1 MNIKKFISLVS
12 AMCITAVGF
21 YGCGDSEK
29 NSGKKYGLDPEKP
42 ATVTIWHYYNGVQQE
57 NFDNAVIE
65 FNETVGRQ
73 QGIVVEAYSKGSIE
87 ELSNSV
93 LASIKRDAGAEDVPD
108 MFLAYAESAYSADKF
123 GNIVDLSKY
132 FTEEELEEYVDGYI
146 DEGRINNDGS
156 LKIFPTAKSTEVMML
171 NLTDWQKFADSEN
184 VSTDDLRTWEGVVET
199 AEKYYKYTDSLTPDI
214 ENDGKAFFGRD
225 SVANYMLV
233 GAKQL
238 GAEFFTNKDG
248 EFIINVDKEVLRR
261 LWENYYVPYVK
272 GYFTAESR
280 YRSDDAKIGEIIAL
294 ICSTTGSAYFPETVT
309 IDDDYTYPIEA
320 LVLPVPNFEGTE
332 PYLVQQG
339 AGMVVTES
347 DEKTEY
353 ACTVFLKWFTEKE
366 RNISFSVGSGYMPVK
381 KDAND
386 KSFIS
391 FDNVETESQLL
402 IDALKVAIDEIQNYN
417 LYTAKPFE
425 DTAKARSF
433 IGDYIQNTA
442 QSAFDESYFRITGGE
457 NRDKVISEYVSN
469 EAFEEWYDGFYKGL
483 ITELGFEN
491 ELGFDECLE

>member
-1 MNIKKFISLVS
+1 MNRKNFVTMVS
-12 AMCITAVGF
+12 VLCLTTTMLF
-21 YGCGDSEK
+21 GCGNS
-29 NSGKKYGLDPEKP
+29 NSGKKYGLDPKEP

-65 FNETVGRQ
+65 FNETVGRE
-73 QGIVVEAYSKGSIE
+73 QGIVVEAYSKGSID
-87 ELSNSV
+87 ELSASV
-93 LASIKRDAGAEDVPD
+93 LASIRQDAGAEEVPD
-108 MFLAYAESAYSADKF
+108 MFAAYSETAYEADKL
-123 GNIVDLSKY
+123 GSAVDLSEY
-132 FTEEELEEYVDGYI
+132 FTDEELKEYIDGYI
-146 DEGRINNDGS
+146 EEGRISTDGG

-171 NLTDWQKFADSEN
+171 NLTDWEKFAISEGL
-184 VSTDDLRTWEGVVET
+184 STDNLKTWEGVVET
-199 AEKYYKYTDSLTPDI
+199 AEKYYEYTDNLTPDI

-238 GAEFFTNKDG
+238 GAEFVTQKDG
-248 EFIINVDKEVLRR
+248 KFSLNIDETAVRR
-261 LWENYYVPYVK
+261 LWDNYYVPYVK

-294 ICSTTGSAYFPETVT
+294 ICSTTGAAYFPDSVT
-309 IDDDYTYPIEA
+309 INDDYTYPIES
-320 LVLPVPNFEGTE
+320 LVMPVPNFEGTE

-386 KSFIS
+386 AALIS
-391 FDNVETESQLL
+391 ADKVGEENQMLL
-402 IDALKVAIDEIQNYN
+402 SALKVAIDEIQDYN
-417 LYTAKPFE
+417 LYVAKPF
-425 DTAKARSF
+425 D
-433 IGDYIQNTA
+433 NTA
-442 QSAFDESYFRITGGE
+442 QTRNFIGEYIQDTAQTDFTEAHERIAGGE
-457 NRDKVISEYVSN
+457 DREKVLNEYVSDK
-469 EAFEEWYDGFYKGL
+469 AFEDWYSEFSSGL
-483 ITELGFEN
+483 RNASGL
-491 ELGFDECLE
+491 

>member
-1 MNIKKFISLVS
+1 MNIKKITAMLS
-12 AMCITAVGF
+12 ALCITSLAMS
-21 YGCGDSEK
+21 GCGDSEK
-29 NSGKKYGLDPEKP
+29 KSGKKYGLDPEKP

-65 FNETVGRQ
+65 FNETVGRE

-87 ELSNSV
+87 ELSDSV
-93 LASIKRDAGAEDVPD
+93 LASIRQDAGAEDVPD
-108 MFLAYAESAYSADKF
+108 MFAAYAETAYSADKL
-123 GNIVDLSKY
+123 GSVVDLSEY
-132 FTEEELEEYVDGYI
+132 FTDDELEEYIDGYI
-146 DEGRINNDGS
+146 EEGRISTDGG

-171 NLTDWQKFADSEN
+171 NLTDWKKFSDAEN
-184 VSTDDLRTWEGVVET
+184 VTADDLRTWEGVVGT
-199 AEKYYKYTDSLTPDI
+199 AEKYYEYTDNLTPDV

-238 GAEFFTNKDG
+238 GAEFVAQKDG
-248 EFIINVDKEVLRR
+248 KFTLNIDKTAVRR
-261 LWENYYVPYVK
+261 LWDNYYVPYVK

-294 ICSTTGSAYFPETVT
+294 ICSTTGSAYFPDSVT
-309 IDDDYTYPIEA
+309 INDDYTYPIEA

-366 RNISFSVGSGYMPVK
+366 RNVSFSVGSGYMPVK

-386 KSFIS
+386 ANLIS
-391 FDNVETESQLL
+391 ADNVGAENKML

-417 LYTAKPFE
+417 LYTAKPF
-425 DTAKARSF
+425 DNTAQTRNF

-442 QSAFDESYFRITGGE
+442 QTAFDEAYSRIAGGE
-457 NRDKVISEYVSN
+457 DREKVLEEYVSDK
-469 EAFEEWYDGFYKGL
+469 AFDEWYSGFSEGL
-483 ITELGFEN
+483 QTASG
-491 ELGFDECLE
+491 LE